1 MESKNSLFVRKDTI
15 RFGDRIHSLDNPWV
29 MGILNA
35 TPDSFYSDSR
45 TDADTVLQRARV
57 MVDAGARILDIGGYS
72 TRPGADEVSVED
84 EIHRVVPVIAQL
96 REFMPEVILSVDT
109 FRSAVAREA
118 INAGA
123 HLINDVSGGQLDD
136 RMFET
141 VAELQVP
148 YILMHMRGTPKT
160 MQQLTDYDDLES
172 ELMMYFAD
180 RIARLRELGVTDIIL
195 DPGFGFAKDLKGN
208 YALFDVMKKLDTE
221 TGLPILAGLS
231 RKSMINKVLKTTP
244 DQALNGTTALNMLAL
259 MNGARILRVH
269 DVRQAEE
276 TVKLFRAYTG
286 DL

>member
-15 RFGDRIHSLDNPWV
+15 RFGDRVYSLDNPWV
-29 MGILNA
+29 MGILNV

-180 RIARLRELGVTDIIL
+180 RIGRLRELGVTDIIL

-208 YALFDVMKKLDTE
+208 YALFDVMKKIDME

>member
-286 DL
+286 NL